1 VLSATDAAATNTA
14 QALLYQHAVQGMR
27 IAGTA
32 CCTTVLASMSCY
44 HGSVCALLL
53 LLPAGTRLIFGSTQR
68 SAVQA
73 DTLMLPVYI
82 VEDFVRQRLRAKIT
96 R

>member
-1 VLSATDAAATNTA
+1 MFHALLVKLAAAA
-14 QALLYQHAVQGMR
+14 AAAAAGMR
-27 IAGTA
+27 W
-32 CCTTVLASMSCY
+32 
-44 HGSVCALLL
+44 
-53 LLPAGTRLIFGSTQR
+53 IFGSTQR